1 MDVDASSKAAAW
13 GRGGEGWGGMGR
25 DGEGRKGEGA
35 EGRLH
40 MVHQRRR
47 FRVKRGKCPKS
58 RD

>member
-13 GRGGEGWGGMGR
+13 GRGGEWR
-25 DGEGRKGEGA
+25 DGEGRKGGGA

-47 FRVKRGKCPKS
+47 FRVKKGKCPKS